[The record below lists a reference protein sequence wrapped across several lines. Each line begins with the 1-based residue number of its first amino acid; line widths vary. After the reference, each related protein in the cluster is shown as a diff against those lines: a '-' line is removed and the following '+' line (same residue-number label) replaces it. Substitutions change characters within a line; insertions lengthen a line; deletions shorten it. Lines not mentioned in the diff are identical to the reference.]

1 MKHLGKV
8 SVARTLSIV
17 TGANGGSRPDLAVD
31 AKTDYLNAIWKA
43 TTDYVVAKKN
53 EISL

>member
-1 MKHLGKV
+1 MKHLSKV
-8 SVARTLSIV
+8 SVERRLSW
-17 TGANGGSRPDLAVD
+17 AQGGSRPDLAVD

>member
-8 SVARTLSIV
+8 SVARTLSMLS
-17 TGANGGSRPDLAVD
+17 GAQSGSHPDLAVD

-53 EISL
+53 EVSL